1 MYIFKKYCTVYCK
14 MTYNTYMLL
23 KRGKSA
29 YARSTAQHR
38 QDTNKHLAIQLLAH
52 TRTNGENM
60 LFVYSTMIVISVS
73 TVTAFHIQKVELQ
86 QYMKMSSHSHKH
98 LNQYTSIAHKSV
110 NIAMD
115 I

>member
-1 MYIFKKYCTVYCK
+1 
-14 MTYNTYMLL
+14 
-23 KRGKSA
+23 
-29 YARSTAQHR
+29 
-38 QDTNKHLAIQLLAH
+38 
-52 TRTNGENM
+52 M